1 MLDSY
6 PIAVVG
12 GVPVVTAPAEIDASN
27 ADGLRAAILGLLTSG
42 HATFVLDMRATKFC
56 DSAGLH
62 VIVRAHKRAQA
73 QGGEARLVITKATVL
88 RVFAVSGIDRVIPN
102 FATVREAML
111 PPDAATLMPLAAR
124 RAARWARPGSPV
136 VL

>member
-1 MLDSY
+1 MTDRY
-6 PIAVVG
+6 PVAVLG
-12 GVPVVTAPAEIDASN
+12 GVPIVTAPAEIDASH
-27 ADGLRAAILGLLTSG
+27 ADRLRAAILGLLTSG
-42 HATFVLDMRATKFC
+42 HATFVLDMRATTFC

-88 RVFAVSGIDRVIPN
+88 RVFAITGLDRVIPN

-111 PPDAATLMPLAAR
+111 PPPAPAVPRPLLESRYPA
-124 RAARWARPGSPV
+124 PQEV
-136 VL
+136 I